1 MLDALRRGV
10 GTWVAKVFIGLLVLS
25 FAVWGIA
32 DIFSGSRGVA
42 LATVGDEEIT
52 EVDYREVFQ
61 RELQQLS
68 QRLGQ
73 QISVE
78 QARQLGVDRQVLQ
91 RLVSQAALDGTAKSF
106 GLAVSNE
113 AIAKRIV
120 SDPLFR
126 NARGEFDRSRFEQ
139 LLSNNGFTEAT
150 YVSVERRNVLRS
162 QLAGIVDRAVAVP
175 TEMVKAVH
183 RQQNETRTAEFFTL
197 PPEGASEVAS
207 PSQEEMKEFYE
218 ANKRRFTAP
227 EFRTLTVLRLEPKD
241 VAATITISD
250 EDIKTAY
257 EDRQDEFGTP
267 ERRDVEQI
275 TFANETE
282 AAEASARLSEGA
294 DFIAIATGRGMK
306 PVDYKLG
313 VVTRDEMADPEV
325 AEAVFALDEGQVT
338 PPIKGALS
346 VVIAR
351 VLKVVPEER
360 KSFEEVKTA
369 LRDQLALEKA
379 QEQIS
384 NLHDAVEDA
393 RAGGSTL
400 SEIADKLNL
409 PVIRVDAVDRN
420 GNGPD
425 KKPIDTIPATTRVLA
440 VAFQSDVGVEND
452 PVDTPDD
459 GYAWVDVEEVTP
471 EANRPFE
478 EVKGEVAELWIAERR
493 REKLFE
499 TAQALV
505 DKGRD
510 GTSVAE
516 LAASVGQTIETS
528 GPMRRRDA
536 SDKFTATAMANLFR
550 QPEGGLTLA
559 PTAEGGGFTIMRVAK
574 VTIPQFDADG
584 EEAKALAAQLD
595 RGLAEDLLQEYLS
608 GLQES
613 LGVSVNPG
621 IWNQIRGES

>member
-1 MLDALRRGV
+1 MLDALRRGA

-25 FAVWGIA
+25 FAAWGIA
-32 DIFSGSRGVA
+32 DIFSGRQGTA
-42 LATVGDEEIT
+42 LATVGDEDIT
-52 EVDYREVFQ
+52 EADYREVFQ

-91 RLVSQAALDGTAKSF
+91 RLVSQAALDSTAKSY
-106 GLAVSNE
+106 GLAVSDD
-113 AIAKRIV
+113 AIAKRII

-126 NARGEFDRSRFEQ
+126 NPRGQFDRARFEQ
-139 LLSNNGFTEAT
+139 LLANNGFTEAA
-150 YVSVERRNVLRS
+150 YVSVERRNILRS

-183 RQQNETRTAEFFTL
+183 RQQNETRTAEFFVL
-197 PPEGASEVAS
+197 PPERAGEIAP
-207 PSQEEMKEFYE
+207 PSDAEMKEYYE

-241 VAATITISD
+241 VAATIAISD
-250 EDIKTAY
+250 EDLKHAF

-282 AAEASARLSEGA
+282 ASEASQRLASGA
-294 DFIAIATGRGMK
+294 DFVAIATERGMK

-313 VVTRDEMADPEV
+313 VITKDEMADPEV
-325 AEAVFALDEGQVT
+325 ADAVFALEEGQVT
-338 PPIKGALS
+338 KPIKGSLS

-351 VLKVVPEER
+351 VLKIVPEER
-360 KSFEEVKTA
+360 KTFDEVKVM

-379 QEQIS
+379 QEDIS

-393 RAGGSTL
+393 RAAGSTL
-400 SEIADKLNL
+400 SEISSKFNL
-409 PVIRVDAVDRN
+409 PLIRVDAVDRN

-425 KKPIDTIPATTRVLA
+425 NKPIETIPAASRVLN

-478 EVKGEVAELWIAERR
+478 EVKSEVSSLWVAERR

-505 DKGRD
+505 EKGRD
-510 GTSVAE
+510 GTSIAE
-516 LAASVGQTIETS
+516 LAASVGQTVETS
-528 GPMRRRDA
+528 GAMRRRDA

-559 PTAEGGGFTIMRVAK
+559 PMAEGGGFTIMRVAK
-574 VTIPQFDADG
+574 VTIPEFKADG
-584 EEAKALAAQLD
+584 EEAKALSAQLD
-595 RGLAEDLLQEYLS
+595 RGLADDLLQEYLS

-621 IWNQIRGES
+621 IWNRIRGES

>member
-1 MLDALRRGV
+1 MLDALRRGA
-10 GTWVAKVFIGLLVLS
+10 GTWVAKIFIGLLVLS

-32 DIFSGSRGVA
+32 DIFSGQQGVA

-52 EVDYREVFQ
+52 EAEYREVFQ

-106 GLAVSNE
+106 GLAVSDE
-113 AIAKRIV
+113 AIAQRIV

-126 NARGEFDRSRFEQ
+126 NARGQFDRSRFEQ

-150 YVSVERRNVLRS
+150 YVSVERRNILRS
-162 QLAGIVDRAVAVP
+162 QLAGIVDRAVSVP
-175 TEMVKAVH
+175 EEMVKAVH
-183 RQQNETRTAEFFTL
+183 RQQNEIRAVEYFVL
-197 PPEGASEVAS
+197 PPEKAGEIAPPS
-207 PSQEEMKEFYE
+207 PDEMKEFYE

-227 EFRTLTVLRLEPKD
+227 EFRTLTILRLEPKD

-250 EDIKTAY
+250 EELRQAY

-275 TFANETE
+275 TFANEAE
-282 AAEASARLSEGA
+282 ADAASARLSEGA
-294 DFIAIATGRGMK
+294 DFVAIATERGLK

-313 VVTRDEMADPEV
+313 VVTKDEMADPDV
-325 AEAVFALDEGQVT
+325 AEAVFALNEGEVT
-338 PPIKGALS
+338 KPIKGSLS
-346 VVIAR
+346 VVISR
-351 VLKVVPEER
+351 VLKIVPEER
-360 KSFEEVKTA
+360 KTFEQIKST

-379 QEQIS
+379 QEEIS
-384 NLHDAVEDA
+384 NLHDSVEDA

-400 SEIADKLNL
+400 PEIADKLNL
-409 PVIRVDAVDRN
+409 PLIRVDAVDRN
-420 GNGPD
+420 GNGLD
-425 KKPIDTIPATTRVLA
+425 GKPIDTIPAAARVLN

-452 PVDTPDD
+452 PIDTPDD
-459 GYAWVDVEEVTP
+459 GYAWVDVEDVTR
-471 EANRPFE
+471 EANKPFE
-478 EVKGEVAELWIAERR
+478 EVKAEVIDLWIAERR

-499 TAQALV
+499 TATALV
-505 DKGRD
+505 EKGRD
-510 GTSVAE
+510 GTSFAD
-516 LAASVGQTIETS
+516 LAASVGQSVETS
-528 GPMRRRDA
+528 SGMRRRDA
-536 SDKFTATAMANLFR
+536 SNKFTTTAMANLFR

-574 VTIPQFDADG
+574 ITIPEFNADS
-584 EEAKALAAQLD
+584 EEAKALSAQLD
-595 RGLAEDLLQEYLS
+595 RGLADDLLQEYLS

>member
-1 MLDALRRGV
+1 MLDALRRGA

-25 FAVWGIA
+25 FAAWGIA
-32 DIFSGSRGVA
+32 DIFSGRQGTA

-52 EVDYREVFQ
+52 EAEYREVFQ

-106 GLAVSNE
+106 GLAVSDE
-113 AIAKRIV
+113 AIAQRIG

-126 NARGEFDRSRFEQ
+126 NARGQFDRARFEQ
-139 LLSNNGFTEAT
+139 LLANNGFTEAA
-150 YVSVERRNVLRS
+150 YVSVERRNILRS
-162 QLAGIVDRAVAVP
+162 QLAGIVDRAVTVP
-175 TEMVKAVH
+175 VEMVKAVH
-183 RQQNETRTAEFFTL
+183 RQQNETRIAEYFVL
-197 PPEGASEVAS
+197 PPDRAGEIAAPS
-207 PSQEEMKEFYE
+207 PEEMKEYYE

-241 VAATITISD
+241 VAATIAISD
-250 EDIKTAY
+250 EDIKRAY
-257 EDRQDEFGTP
+257 EDRHDEFGTP

-275 TFANETE
+275 TFASETE

-294 DFIAIATGRGMK
+294 DFVAIATERGMK

-313 VVTRDEMADPEV
+313 VVTRDEIADPEV
-325 AEAVFALDEGQVT
+325 AEAVFALDEGQVSK
-338 PPIKGALS
+338 PIKGTLS

-351 VLKVVPEER
+351 VLKTVPEER
-360 KSFEEVKTA
+360 KSYDEIKTT

-379 QEQIS
+379 QEEIS

-400 SEIADKLNL
+400 AEIANKLNL
-409 PVIRVDAVDRN
+409 PLIRVDAIDRN

-425 KKPIDTIPATTRVLA
+425 NKPIETIPAAPRVLN

-471 EANRPFE
+471 EANRPFD
-478 EVKGEVAELWIAERR
+478 EVKAEVSELWIAERK

-499 TAQALV
+499 TATALV
-505 DKGRD
+505 
-510 GTSVAE
+510 E
-516 LAASVGQTIETS
+516 
-528 GPMRRRDA
+528 
-536 SDKFTATAMANLFR
+536 
-550 QPEGGLTLA
+550 
-559 PTAEGGGFTIMRVAK
+559 
-574 VTIPQFDADG
+574 
-584 EEAKALAAQLD
+584 
-595 RGLAEDLLQEYLS
+595 
-608 GLQES
+608 
-613 LGVSVNPG
+613 
-621 IWNQIRGES
+621 

>member
-1 MLDALRRGV
+1 M
-10 GTWVAKVFIGLLVLS
+10 
-25 FAVWGIA
+25 
-32 DIFSGSRGVA
+32 
-42 LATVGDEEIT
+42 
-52 EVDYREVFQ
+52 
-61 RELQQLS
+61 
-68 QRLGQ
+68 
-73 QISVE
+73 
-78 QARQLGVDRQVLQ
+78 
-91 RLVSQAALDGTAKSF
+91 
-106 GLAVSNE
+106 
-113 AIAKRIV
+113 
-120 SDPLFR
+120 
-126 NARGEFDRSRFEQ
+126 
-139 LLSNNGFTEAT
+139 
-150 YVSVERRNVLRS
+150 
-162 QLAGIVDRAVAVP
+162 
-175 TEMVKAVH
+175 
-183 RQQNETRTAEFFTL
+183 
-197 PPEGASEVAS
+197 
-207 PSQEEMKEFYE
+207 
-218 ANKRRFTAP
+218 
-227 EFRTLTVLRLEPKD
+227 
-241 VAATITISD
+241 TISD
-250 EDIKTAY
+250 EDIKKAY

-294 DFIAIATGRGMK
+294 DFVAIATERGMK

-325 AEAVFALDEGQVT
+325 AEAVFALDEGQIT
-338 PPIKGALS
+338 PPVKGALS

-351 VLKVVPEER
+351 VLKVVPEDR
-360 KSFEEVKTA
+360 KSLEEVKTA
-369 LRDQLALEKA
+369 LRDQLALEQA

-384 NLHDAVEDA
+384 NLHDEVEDA

-425 KKPIDTIPATTRVLA
+425 RKPIQTIPASTRVLA

-478 EVKGEVAELWIAERR
+478 EVKGEVAELWIADRK

-516 LAASVGQTIETS
+516 LAASVGQTVETS
-528 GPMRRRDA
+528 GAMRRRDA

-595 RGLAEDLLQEYLS
+595 RGLADDLLQEYLS